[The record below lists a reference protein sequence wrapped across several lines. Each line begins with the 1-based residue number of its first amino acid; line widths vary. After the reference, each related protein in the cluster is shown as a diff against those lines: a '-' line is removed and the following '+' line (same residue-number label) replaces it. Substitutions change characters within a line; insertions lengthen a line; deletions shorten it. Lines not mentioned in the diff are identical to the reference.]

1 MMSEDG
7 SETSTDL
14 QQGRACYEQQQWRDA
29 VAALRRAQQS
39 GALNREDLERLAQSA
54 ALIGDDG
61 LFLSTLELLY
71 QACTEAKDPRQAASA
86 AFWIG
91 FRLLSVGGSGRASGW
106 LARAQRHI
114 EEQDGECAERGY
126 LLLPTIFRHF
136 GAGDNAAA
144 DAAAGE
150 AAEIGERCAD
160 ADLVA
165 MARNLQ
171 GRALLRLGRVD
182 SGLAL
187 LDEVMVSVTSGELS
201 PIVTGIVYC
210 NVLTTCQEVYAFD
223 RAREWTASLASWCE
237 RQPQLITFTGNCLVH
252 RAEVMQLS
260 GDWRQALEEVRRVC
274 ERECQDEDPEVFADA
289 CYQQAEL
296 FRLRGR
302 LTDAEAAYQLANQNG
317 RDPQPGLALL
327 RLAQG
332 RQAEAVSA
340 IERVM
345 STTEPAWQRARML
358 PAFVEIMLAAGT
370 LDKARAGADELARI
384 ARDFDTP
391 ILKAMAA
398 NARGAVRV
406 ADGDPRGAIEPLR
419 HAFDVWRRVGAPY
432 ITARIRVLLAAA
444 YRALGDRDGAG
455 LELEAARQVFE
466 ELNAEPDLQALS
478 GTTAPP
484 SAHGLSPRELEV
496 LRLVASGKTNKAI
509 AARLCISERTVDRHV
524 SNILTKIDAPSRSA
538 ATAFAYQH
546 NLV

>member
-1 MMSEDG
+1 MSEDDPGTG
-7 SETSTDL
+7 SDIE
-14 QQGRACYEQQQWRDA
+14 QGRACYAQHRWRDA
-29 VAALRRAQQS
+29 IAALQRAQQS
-39 GALNREDLERLAQSA
+39 GALDREDLERLAWSA
-54 ALIGDDG
+54 ALIGEDH
-61 LFLSTLELLY
+61 LFLSTFELLY
-71 QACTEAKDPRQAASA
+71 QACTEAKDPGQAARA

-106 LARAQRHI
+106 LARAGRHV
-114 EEQDGECAERGY
+114 EEQGGECAERGY
-126 LLLPTIFRHF
+126 LLLPAIFRHF
-136 GAGDNAAA
+136 GVGDNAAA

-182 SGLAL
+182 CGLAL

-201 PIVTGIVYC
+201 AIVTGIVYC
-210 NVLTTCQEVYAFD
+210 NVLTTCQEAYAFD

-237 RQPQLITFTGNCLVH
+237 QQPQLITFTSNCLVH

-260 GDWRQALEEVRRVC
+260 GDWRQALEEVRQVC
-274 ERECQDEDPEVFADA
+274 ERQCRDEDPEVFADA

-296 FRLRGR
+296 FRLQGR
-302 LTDAEAAYQLANQNG
+302 LSDAEAAYQLANHNG

-332 RQAEAVSA
+332 RQAEAVGA
-340 IERVM
+340 IERVV
-345 STTEPAWQRARML
+345 STTSPAWQRARML
-358 PAFVEIMLAAGT
+358 PAFVEIMLAADT
-370 LDKARAGADELARI
+370 ADKARVGADELDRI
-384 ARDFDTP
+384 ARNFDTP
-391 ILKAMAA
+391 ILNAMAA
-398 NARGAVRV
+398 NARGAVRI
-406 ADGDPRGAIEPLR
+406 AEGDPRGAIEPLR

-444 YRALGDRDGAG
+444 YRALGDRDSAA
-455 LELEAARQVFE
+455 LELETARQVFE
-466 ELNAEPDLQALS
+466 QLHAEPDLQALA
-478 GTTAPP
+478 GTTAP

-496 LRLVASGKTNKAI
+496 LRLVASGQSNKAI
-509 AARLCISERTVDRHV
+509 AAQLCISERTVDRHV
-524 SNILTKIDAPSRSA
+524 SNILTKIDAASRSA

-546 NLV
+546 DLV